1 MFKIFPIQE
10 ENAENMDGAY
20 NMECMMNNKNYN
32 IDVIGI
38 QFFSE
43 TDYDYSCPYF
53 WSKDTPEY
61 RDAIKNIKQEQ
72 YYSSGQHCGTFT
84 DLNQVKND
92 MITKY
97 RNNILT
103 YNRPKVLISQFKA
116 RNTDCNYKTS
126 MLEEEPTSIYLLDLN
141 KSEDMLVKVEG
152 EDFFTDDDIVS
163 FNYYLK
169 DAIGMLFKL
178 KTQII

>member
-10 ENAENMDGAY
+10 ENAKNMDGAY
-20 NMECMMNNKNYN
+20 NMECIINNKNYN

-43 TDYDYSCPYF
+43 NDDDYSCPYF

-61 RDAIKNIKQEQ
+61 RDAITNVKQES
-72 YYSSGQHCGTFT
+72 YFSSGQHCGTFT
-84 DLNQVKND
+84 DLNQVKKN

-103 YNRPKVLISQFKA
+103 YDRPKVLISQFKA

-126 MLEEEPTSIYLLDLN
+126 MLEEPPTSIYLFN
-141 KSEDMLVKVEG
+141 IHEEGCYLVKEEG
-152 EDFFTDDDIVS
+152 EDFFTDDDIAS
-163 FNYYLK
+163 FNLYFQ
-169 DAIGMLFKL
+169 D
-178 KTQII
+178 IISTLNRKI